1 GFETFAKVY
10 EEGRVTNIGEVDGE
24 QLRDYMVDEKYLNG
38 EVDPEREGRI
48 LDAALDEIPENPID
62 PAPTPDPEPTPEP
75 TPTPDPVP
83 TPDPNEPGNE
93 NENGTEDDKGTVITP
108 GKEDRKSTRLNSSHV
123 SISYAVFCLK

>member
-1 GFETFAKVY
+1 
-10 EEGRVTNIGEVDGE
+10 
-24 QLRDYMVDEKYLNG
+24 QLRDYMVHEKYLNG

-75 TPTPDPVP
+75 TPTPDPEPTPEPTPTPDPVP

-108 GKEDRKSTRLNSSHV
+108 GKDDDDQEKGSALPNTATTM
-123 SISYAVFCLK
+123 YT